1 MKKKAQETKK
11 KPLARAAKLAL
22 NLMRNK
28 VIASLMLLGQG
39 VIFLLAPSGDMA
51 PTVRISA
58 GLVLLV
64 CVIVMALHLAR
75 REKKAFDYI
84 LPGLC
89 LLPAAAAVFCLIR
102 PEAIESHVRSAAGAV
117 TVIVSLVNLAE
128 TLKIKEKRDWKFV
141 VSVCGAAALAIL
153 GLVMVFAGEL
163 IIAFTQQTIG
173 LFLILNAL
181 ANIWYIVQL
190 RREAR
195 EKEKEI
201 KKEKK

>member
-1 MKKKAQETKK
+1 MKKKAQETKR

-39 VIFLLAPSGDMA
+39 VLFLLAPSGDMA

-181 ANIWYIVQL
+181 ANI
-190 RREAR
+190 
-195 EKEKEI
+195 
-201 KKEKK
+201 